1 MSAVTDGGTSVRFGS
16 FELDVRSR
24 ELRRGATTVARLQ
37 EQPFEILRMMLE
49 RPGDVVTREELQQR
63 LWPDGTYV
71 DFEHSLNAAVKRLRA
86 ALGDDA
92 SHPIFVETLP
102 RRGYRFIGPYNA
114 DSRRAA
120 STAVGT
126 LRQVRLA
133 VLPFASLSS
142 EEGQEFF
149 VDGLTE
155 EMIAQLGEACR
166 TRIAIIART
175 SSMCFKNSGKGARE
189 IGEALHADYLLEGGV
204 RHERDRVRIT
214 ARLVETSGETQ
225 MWSQTYESHVTD
237 YLSVQKDVAERIASA
252 LSIRLAPEPRNRGS
266 SLTANASA
274 YQAYLRARYFWNL
287 VGDTGA
293 EQALQHL
300 DNAIRLDR
308 SFAAAHA
315 LLARVRILRAEYY
328 GAVPRRDLDAAREAA
343 ERARELE
350 PTMSEAH
357 LALGDVLRMRDW
369 NWRGAEEEYARALEL
384 NPSHEGAHR
393 LYALLLA
400 ALARSAE
407 AIDEADRACDLDPL
421 CVVASAG
428 GAAWV
433 RYLAGDYDAAISRC
447 HDAIEMEPRYLATQ
461 RILSAAYLASG
472 RTREAVDVL
481 KTVLS
486 TAGDNPPLVAS
497 LAHALGR
504 AGNRAAGIDLV
515 QRLNALRASRHVS
528 PYYMALAHVG
538 LDDTDAAFAALD
550 RAAVDHDPALVY
562 LSVEPRFEPI
572 RDDVRFSLL
581 LRRLHLA

>member
-1 MSAVTDGGTSVRFGS
+1 MDAASGGESLRFGS

-49 RPGDVVTREELQQR
+49 RPGDVVTRVELQQR
-63 LWPDGTYV
+63 LWPGGTFV

-86 ALGDDA
+86 VLGDDA
-92 SHPIFVETLP
+92 NNPTFVETLP
-102 RRGYRFIGPYNA
+102 RRGYRFIGPGDA
-114 DSRRAA
+114 RSGRGA
-120 STAVGT
+120 STATGT
-126 LRQVRLA
+126 LQQVRLA

-142 EEGQEFF
+142 EEGQDFF

-189 IGEALHADYLLEGGV
+189 IGEALRADYLLEGGV
-204 RHERDRVRIT
+204 RQERDRIRIT

-237 YLSVQKDVAERIASA
+237 YLSVQKDVSERIASA
-252 LSIRLAPEPRNRGS
+252 LSIRLAPEPRDRAS
-266 SLTANASA
+266 SSTPNASA
-274 YQAYLRARYFWNL
+274 YQAYLKGRYFWNL
-287 VGDTGA
+287 VGDAGA
-293 EQALQHL
+293 EKALHHL
-300 DNAIRLDR
+300 EDAIRLDP

-328 GAVPRRDLDAAREAA
+328 GSAPGRGLDAAREAA
-343 ERARELE
+343 ERARELD
-350 PTMSEAH
+350 PTLSEAH
-357 LALGDVLRMRDW
+357 LALGDVLRMKDW
-369 NWRGAEEEYARALEL
+369 NWRGAEAEYSRAIEL

-407 AIDEADRACDLDPL
+407 AIDEADRAYELDPL

-433 RYLAGDYDAAISRC
+433 RYLAGDHDAAISRC
-447 HDAIEMEPRYLATQ
+447 LDAMEMEPRYIAAQ
-461 RILSAAYLASG
+461 RILAAAYLASG

-481 KTVLS
+481 ERVISTV
-486 TAGDNPPLVAS
+486 GDNPPLVAS
-497 LAHALGR
+497 LAHALGI
-504 AGNRAAGIDLV
+504 AGNRAAGMDLV
-515 QRLNALRASRHVS
+515 HRLHALRVSRHVS
-528 PYYMALAHVG
+528 PYYTALAYVG
-538 LDDTDAAFAALD
+538 LGESDAAFSALD
-550 RAAVDHDPALVY
+550 RAAADHDPSLTY

-572 RDDVRFSLL
+572 RGDVRFSPL
-581 LRRLHLA
+581 LRRLRLV